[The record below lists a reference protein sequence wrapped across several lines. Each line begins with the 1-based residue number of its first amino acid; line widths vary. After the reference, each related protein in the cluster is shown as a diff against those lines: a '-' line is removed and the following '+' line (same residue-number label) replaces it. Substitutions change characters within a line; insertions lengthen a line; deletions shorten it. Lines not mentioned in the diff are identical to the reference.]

1 MSKKRVLLF
10 YPPGALFQ
18 RGEDRCQ
25 QNIDDGSA
33 QAMRAC
39 NDLGY
44 AAAVLIKGGYEVKLQ
59 DYQTQGDD
67 FAALL
72 KDMDEFCPDM
82 IMMSITN
89 TTIFDDINVIN
100 ELKKKYNP
108 VVVLKGALF
117 YAPEQA
123 MLDMLDLSK
132 VDYLIGGEIDFCIGK
147 IADYCFKGIGDK
159 KEINNILYK
168 DENGKMTPTR
178 FHVWDE
184 DLDKQPFPARELMPN
199 ELYIRPDTK
208 EPMAT
213 IQTAR
218 GCPSQCVFCLTPEIS
233 GKRVRFRS
241 PANVLEEMK
250 ECYKKHNIRNFF
262 FKADT
267 FTINPDWVKELCEL
281 IIASELYGKI
291 EFTANSRVRP
301 LKKETL
307 ELMKKAGCFLVA
319 FGFESGSDEMLKIM
333 RKGTT
338 VEENRQAAKW
348 CKEIGL
354 RFWGY
359 FVIGFP
365 WEKRE
370 DILLTKKL
378 VLETDP
384 DFIEVTIALPFYG
397 TPMYEVCKQ
406 EGLLEKSVLGSDF
419 FHSSTKG
426 TKYLTIDE
434 VMKLRKNIL
443 LSFYLRPRYIIR
455 RMGDCVKDPGIFLQY
470 AKYGI
475 KLVVNLLKK

>member
-44 AAAVLIKGGYEVKLQ
+44 AAAILMRSGYEVLLQ
-59 DYQTQGDD
+59 DYQTQGDTFD
-67 FAALL
+67 VLL
-72 KDMDEFCPDM
+72 KDMEAFQPDM

-89 TTIFDDINVIN
+89 TTIFDDIKVVN
-100 ELKKKYNP
+100 ELSERYHP
-108 VVVLKGALF
+108 IVVLKGALF

-123 MLDMLDLSK
+123 MLDMLDLSN

-147 IADYCFKGIGDK
+147 IADYCFQGIGK
-159 KEINNILYK
+159 PEEINNILYK
-168 DENGKMTPTR
+168 DETGKMIPTR
-178 FHVWDE
+178 FHVWDD
-184 DLDKQPFPARELMPN
+184 DLDAQPFPARELMRN

-241 PANVLEEMK
+241 PQNVLDEMI
-250 ECYKKHNIRNFF
+250 ECYEKHHIRNFF

-267 FTINPDWVKELCEL
+267 FTINPAWVKEMCEL
-281 IIASELYGKI
+281 IIGSRIYGKI

-301 LKKETL
+301 LSKETL

-319 FGFESGSDEMLKIM
+319 FGFESGSDEMLKTM
-333 RKGTT
+333 RRARRWRRTG
-338 VEENRQAAKW
+338 RRRDGARKW
-348 CKEIGL
+348 G
-354 RFWGY
+354 
-359 FVIGFP
+359 
-365 WEKRE
+365 
-370 DILLTKKL
+370 
-378 VLETDP
+378 
-384 DFIEVTIALPFYG
+384 
-397 TPMYEVCKQ
+397 
-406 EGLLEKSVLGSDF
+406 
-419 FHSSTKG
+419 
-426 TKYLTIDE
+426 
-434 VMKLRKNIL
+434 
-443 LSFYLRPRYIIR
+443 
-455 RMGDCVKDPGIFLQY
+455 
-470 AKYGI
+470 
-475 KLVVNLLKK
+475 

>member
-1 MSKKRVLLF
+1 MENKKVLLF

-44 AAAVLIKGGYEVKLQ
+44 AAAILMKSGYEVKLQ
-59 DYQTQGDD
+59 DYQTQGDTFD
-67 FAALL
+67 VLL
-72 KDMDEFCPDM
+72 KDMDEFNPDM

-89 TTIFDDINVIN
+89 TTIFDDLKVIN
-100 ELKKKYNP
+100 ELKKNHNP
-108 VVVLKGALF
+108 IVVLKGALF
-117 YAPEQA
+117 FDPEQA
-123 MLDMLDLSK
+123 MLDMLDLSN
-132 VDYLIGGEIDFCIGK
+132 VDYLIGGEIDFCIGR
-147 IADYCFKGIGDK
+147 IADLCFKGIGTAA
-159 KEINNILYK
+159 EINNILYK
-168 DENGKMTPTR
+168 DENGKMVPTR
-178 FHVWDE
+178 FHVWDD
-184 DLDKQPFPARELMPN
+184 DLDSQPFPARELMRN
-199 ELYIRPDTK
+199 ELYMRPDTK
-208 EPMAT
+208 EAMAT

-241 PANVLEEMK
+241 PQNVLEEMI
-250 ECYKKHNIRNFF
+250 ECYEKHNIRNFF

-267 FTINPDWVKELCEL
+267 FTINPEWVKEMCEL
-281 IIASELYGKI
+281 IINSKLYGKI
-291 EFTANSRVRP
+291 QFTANSRVRP

-319 FGFESGSDEMLKIM
+319 FGFESGSDEMLKAM
-333 RKGTT
+333 KKGTT
-338 VEENRQAAKW
+338 VAENKQAAKW

-354 RFWGY
+354 PFWGY

-365 WEKRE
+365 WETKE
-370 DILLTKKL
+370 DILMTKKL
-378 VLETDP
+378 VMETDP

-397 TPMYEVCKQ
+397 TPMYETCKK
-406 EGLLEKSVLGSDF
+406 ENLLEKSVLGSDF

-426 TKYLTIDE
+426 TMHLTIDE

-443 LSFYLRPRYIIR
+443 LSFYLRPKYIFR
-455 RMGDCVKDPGIFLQY
+455 KMKDCVKQPGIFVQY
-470 AKYGI
+470 VKYGL
-475 KLVVNLLKK
+475 KLVINLFK